1 MNSTK
6 DWLILDLWFR
16 KDNVLTD
23 ICCLITGMWA
33 PLTEFMHG
41 GNFFFFFL
49 QIFHGTI
56 IETDISYFYLNEDPV
71 STPVWLVLLLF
82 SFFWEW

>member
-1 MNSTK
+1 MS
-6 DWLILDLWFR
+6 WLIFV
-16 KDNVLTD
+16 VLSLECEQLLLSSRMEV
-23 ICCLITGMWA
+23 I
-33 PLTEFMHG
+33 
-41 GNFFFFFL
+41 FFFL

-56 IETDISYFYLNEDPV
+56 IETDIAYFYLNENPV